1 MNILILA
8 SASPRRKELLQNVGI
23 PLNVIPSSVQESEH
37 GNGTPRDQVLNW
49 AYLKAK
55 SVSDLFPDSW
65 VLGADTIV
73 VIDNKIL
80 GKPRNRE
87 DASRMLRILSGRKHS
102 VLSSFC
108 ILHGNRG
115 ARVDGCIETKVV
127 FKELTDDEIRGYV
140 ATGEPL
146 DKAGGYAIQGVGSF
160 LVKSINGSYTNVV
173 GLPLAEVLEELSR
186 MGVSKPFEAFWRREN
201 PGKGKKC
208 Q

>member
-23 PLNVIPSSVQESEH
+23 PLKVIPSSVKEPEH
-37 GNGTPRDQVLNW
+37 RNGTARDQVMNL

-73 VIDNKIL
+73 VIDNRIL

-87 DASRMLRILSGRKHS
+87 DASRMLKILSGRKHS
-102 VLSSFC
+102 VLSSFS
-108 ILHGNRG
+108 ILHGKQR
-115 ARVDGCIETKVV
+115 ARVDRCIETEVV
-127 FKELTDDEIRGYV
+127 FKELTDEEIYGYI
-140 ATGEPL
+140 ATREPL
-146 DKAGGYAIQGVGSF
+146 DKAGGYAIQGIGSF

-186 MGVSKPFEAFWRREN
+186 MGVSKPFEAFWGRNN
-201 PGKGKKC
+201 P
-208 Q
+208 